1 MVWGYEVYNKE
12 ILASHKHVVGTVSIC
27 IAFSVIVHI
36 LLWYYTKSRQVVG
49 SFLKVGCHV
58 ESETMSAIFSYYVT
72 WKSIDLCIHC
82 NLNGSF
88 YSTWLCAIMH
98 WLLGKYWFTEI
109 CTRERMRVKRQ
120 VWCYYENSFDKT
132 DPLKGLGN
140 PKRSQ
145 DYSWRTTGLDQS
157 QRSSH
162 PLNISIHSFIRST
175 NMSWPPLRASNCSR
189 HWEFLS
195 EQNKALP
202 SCSSHSHGE
211 GGPYTNTLM
220 SGSAKC

>member
-1 MVWGYEVYNKE
+1 MVD
-12 ILASHKHVVGTVSIC
+12 
-27 IAFSVIVHI
+27 
-36 LLWYYTKSRQVVG
+36 

-58 ESETMSAIFSYYVT
+58 EFKTMSGIFSYYVT
-72 WKSIDLCIHC
+72 WKSIDLCIHY

-98 WLLGKYWFTEI
+98 WLLGKYWFMEI
-109 CTRERMRVKRQ
+109 CTHERMRVKRQ
-120 VWCYYENSFDKT
+120 VWCYYENSFDKA
-132 DPLKGLGN
+132 DLLKGLGN
-140 PKRSQ
+140 PQRSQ

-162 PLNISIHSFIRST
+162 PRHISIHSFIHST
-175 NMSWPPLRASNCSR
+175 NMSWPLLHTSNCSR

-202 SCSSHSHGE
+202 SCSSHSQGE
-211 GGPYTNTLM
+211 GRPYAHTLI